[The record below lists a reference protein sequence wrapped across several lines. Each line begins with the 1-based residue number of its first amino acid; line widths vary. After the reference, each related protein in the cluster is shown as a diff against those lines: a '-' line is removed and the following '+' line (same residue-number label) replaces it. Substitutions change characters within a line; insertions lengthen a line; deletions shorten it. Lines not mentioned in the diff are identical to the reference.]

1 MPPTRASAARR
12 TPKGLGRSAL
22 GVALVT
28 GASRGVGRACALALA
43 AAGHDI
49 AVGYVS
55 SEDAAREVVAE
66 VEQLGRRAVAVR
78 GDVRLEAD
86 CERIAQEAAEALG
99 AVTVLVSNATGYP
112 AGTSRED
119 LAKGF
124 RPELGPTLG
133 IPAETYRETF
143 DARVGA
149 FLALARATVAG
160 MPPGGA
166 IIAITSTGTRG
177 YQRGYGPT
185 AVGMAGVEQLVRYL
199 AAELGQRG
207 IRVNAVCGGPIRTE
221 ALSFLAKDVEKLT
234 AAFAA
239 RTPLGRVGEPEDLAR
254 VVAFLASPEGG
265 WVTGQTLVVD
275 GGHLTAG

>member
-1 MPPTRASAARR
+1 M
-12 TPKGLGRSAL
+12 

-43 AAGHDI
+43 AAGHDV

-66 VEQLGRRAVAVR
+66 IEGLDRRAVAVR
-78 GDVRLEAD
+78 GDVRREED
-86 CERIAQEAAEALG
+86 CERIATEAAAALG
-99 AVTVLVSNATGYP
+99 PVTILVSNATGYP
-112 AGTSRED
+112 AGTSRDD

-124 RPELGPTLG
+124 KPELGLTLG
-133 IPAETYRETF
+133 IPTDTYRETF
-143 DARVGA
+143 EARVGA
-149 FLALARATVAG
+149 FLALARATVAS
-160 MPPGGA
+160 MPEGGA

-207 IRVNAVCGGPIRTE
+207 IRVNAVCGGPIRTD
-221 ALSFLAKDVEKLT
+221 ALTFLARDVDKLLE
-234 AAFAA
+234 AFAR

-254 VVAFLASPEGG
+254 VVAFLASAEGG
-265 WVTGQTLVVD
+265 WITGQTLVVD
-275 GGHLTAG
+275 GGHLSSG